1 MKKLLFVAGLMASCA
16 LLFTGCKKDD
26 DVKTSTHQVQYVVE
40 GSANVNITSVTYTNS
55 QGDLET
61 KSNLSGQTWTSE
73 TITIDPAKV
82 AAIAVACTETTTDNK
97 TGTLVAKIIV
107 DGKTVKENPS
117 EGNILQVGTSYGW
130 Q

>member
-1 MKKLLFVAGLMASCA
+1 MRKLLFVASLAAVSA

-26 DVKTSTHQVQYVVE
+26 DAKASTHQVQYVVE
-40 GSANVNITSVTYTNS
+40 GSSNVNITSVTYTNA
-55 QGDLET
+55 QGDFET
-61 KSNLSGQTWTSE
+61 RSNLNGQTWTSE
-73 TITIDPAKV
+73 TITIDPSKV
-82 AAIAVACTETTTDNK
+82 TVIAMACTESTTDNK
-97 TGTLVAKIIV
+97 TGTLVGKIIV